1 MEGLKQISRSD
12 PHFVVFCLENLL
24 PQMAVK
30 AYTENVLEMLPQL
43 CEGLKKV
50 GHLLEANYKDKL
62 DQLQHVLTEFCKD
75 GTINM
80 VLRLRV
86 LEIIE
91 LRTMGWRMSSTAE
104 EYYTTKIAQFQKRE
118 ESKGTN
124 ESVSVASSKTEE
136 FKSTKSD
143 TVDRYKVPNPKIGGR
158 SSHDELRFKTSVH
171 ELFPDRELKERE
183 CVVVDKVKIFL
194 YSSSTKLLKE
204 AKIVLMEN
212 FNKRPSFSNIKY
224 SREDLLDLKRSPPS
238 SDPPLKW
245 SMVTQSC
252 PEIITYKR

>member
-124 ESVSVASSKTEE
+124 GSVLAASSKTEE

-143 TVDRYKVPNPKIGGR
+143 TADRFKMPNPKIGGR
-158 SSHDELRFKTSVH
+158 SSNDELRFKTPVH
-171 ELFPDRELKERE
+171 ELFPDKELKERE

-194 YSSSTKLLKE
+194 SSSSTKLLKE

-245 SMVTQSC
+245 KMVTQSC
-252 PEIITYKR
+252 PEIITCKR